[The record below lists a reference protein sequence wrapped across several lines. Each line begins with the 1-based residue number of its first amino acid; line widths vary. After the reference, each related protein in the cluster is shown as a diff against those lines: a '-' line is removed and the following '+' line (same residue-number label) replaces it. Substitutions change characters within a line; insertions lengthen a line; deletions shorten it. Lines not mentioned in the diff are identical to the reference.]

1 MLTFDILKETIFSI
15 LSNKFRS
22 FLTILGIVIG
32 IGAVILMMSIGQG
45 AKSSIE
51 SQIQTM
57 GSNLLIVMPGAMKTF
72 SPVAGARGGAQT
84 LTYKDAEA
92 ISKEI
97 SNIVSVSPVVY
108 RNLQVVAKNKN
119 TRTQIVGT
127 NSFFLDI
134 RNYQLEQGTFFNEN
148 QVNSMA
154 KVAVLGSVVRDDLFG
169 SSTNPLGQSIKI
181 NGINFKVIGVL
192 KSKGGMTAL
201 EDDIVIVPMSV
212 AKKFF
217 IGNEYV
223 SGILVKADSPDNIDF
238 VKTQIEQ
245 LLLKRHNI
253 KTSQMADFSI
263 VTQEDIL
270 EMVSSVTQTMTIL
283 LTSIASISL
292 IVGGIGIMNMMMTN
306 VTERTKEIGLRKAVG
321 AKNFEIKAQFLA
333 EAVTLTFL
341 GGLIGVFLGWGLSLL
356 VTKFTGLSTHVSLF
370 SVFLA
375 FGVSSLVGIIFGYW
389 PARKAALL
397 NPIDALRYE

>member
-1 MLTFDILKETIFSI
+1 MLVSDILKETIFSI

-32 IGAVILMMSIGQG
+32 IAAVILMMSIGQG

-51 SQIQTM
+51 KQVQTM

-84 LTYKDAEA
+84 LTYKDTEA
-92 ISKEI
+92 ISKEV

-108 RNLQVVAKNKN
+108 RNLQVIFRNKN
-119 TRTQIVGT
+119 TRTQIVGA

-134 RNYQLEQGTFFNEN
+134 RNYQLEKGTFFNKN
-148 QVNSMA
+148 QVDSMA
-154 KVAVLGSVVRDDLFG
+154 RVAVLGSVVRDDLFG
-169 SSTNPLGQSIKI
+169 SSTDPIGQIIKI

-192 KSKGGMTAL
+192 KPKGGMTAL
-201 EDDIVIVPMSV
+201 EDDIVVIPITV
-212 AKKFF
+212 AKRFF
-217 IGNEYV
+217 VGNDYV
-223 SGILVKADSPDNIDF
+223 NAILIKANSPKDIDF
-238 VKTQIEQ
+238 IKSQVED

-253 KTSQMADFSI
+253 KSSQMADFSI

-270 EMVSSVTQTMTIL
+270 QMVSSITQTMTIL
-283 LTSIASISL
+283 LTSIAAISL

-306 VTERTKEIGLRKAVG
+306 VTERTKEIGLRKAIG
-321 AKNFEIKAQFLA
+321 AKKSEIKIQFLS
-333 EAVTLTFL
+333 EAVALTFL
-341 GGLIGVFLGWGLSLL
+341 GGLIGVILGWGLSLL
-356 VTKFTGLSTHVSLF
+356 VTKFTGLSTDVSLF

-375 FGVSSLVGIIFGYW
+375 FGVSSLVGIVFGYW
-389 PARKAALL
+389 PALRAARLD
-397 NPIDALRYE
+397 PIEALRYE

>member
-1 MLTFDILKETIFSI
+1 MLTFDILKETSFSI

-57 GSNLLIVMPGAMKTF
+57 GSNLLIVVPGAMKTF

-223 SGILVKADSPDNIDF
+223 SAILVKADSPDNIDF
-238 VKTQIEQ
+238 VKAQIEQ

-321 AKNFEIKAQFLA
+321 AKNSEIKAQFLA

-341 GGLIGVFLGWGLSLL
+341 GGLIGIFLGWGLSLL

>member
-1 MLTFDILKETIFSI
+1 MLVSDILKETIFSI

-32 IGAVILMMSIGQG
+32 IAAVILMMSIGQG

-51 SQIQTM
+51 KQVQTM

-84 LTYKDAEA
+84 LTYKDTEA
-92 ISKEI
+92 ISKEV

-108 RNLQVVAKNKN
+108 RNLQVIFKNKN
-119 TRTQIVGT
+119 TRTQIVGA

-134 RNYQLEQGTFFNEN
+134 RNYQLEKGTFFNKN
-148 QVNSMA
+148 QVDSMA
-154 KVAVLGSVVRDDLFG
+154 RVAVLGSVVRDDLFG
-169 SSTNPLGQSIKI
+169 SSTDPIGQSIKI

-192 KSKGGMTAL
+192 KPKGGMTAL
-201 EDDIVIVPMSV
+201 EDDIVVIPVTV
-212 AKKFF
+212 VKRFF
-217 IGNEYV
+217 VGNDYV
-223 SGILVKADSPDNIDF
+223 NAILIKANSPKDIDF
-238 VKTQIEQ
+238 IKSQVED

-253 KTSQMADFSI
+253 KSSQMADFSI

-270 EMVSSVTQTMTIL
+270 QMVSSITQTMTIL
-283 LTSIASISL
+283 LTSIAAISL

-306 VTERTKEIGLRKAVG
+306 VTERTKEIGLRKAIG
-321 AKNFEIKAQFLA
+321 AKKSEIKIQFLS
-333 EAVTLTFL
+333 EAVALTFL
-341 GGLIGVFLGWGLSLL
+341 GGLIGVILGWGLSLL
-356 VTKFTGLSTHVSLF
+356 VTKFTGLLTDVSLF

-375 FGVSSLVGIIFGYW
+375 FGVSSLVGIVFGYW
-389 PARKAALL
+389 PALRAARLD
-397 NPIDALRYE
+397 PIEALRHE